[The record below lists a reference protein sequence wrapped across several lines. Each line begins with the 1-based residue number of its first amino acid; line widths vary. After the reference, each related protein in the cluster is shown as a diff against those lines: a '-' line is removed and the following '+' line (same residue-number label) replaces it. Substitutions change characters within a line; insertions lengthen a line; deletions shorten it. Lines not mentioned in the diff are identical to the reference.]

1 MKDRFMFD
9 IGRILDEMFNAAQ
22 DFKHEFKEGFPGC
35 GTAKGH
41 HFHWDENVDFY
52 PLYSYPPC
60 NVYLTPEKELNFE
73 FALAGF
79 EEKNIDLQFQ
89 GDYMILNAKISAQEN
104 PENLR
109 FFKRRLKYKDIV
121 DQKYYAPENKFDRE
135 KVEALFKNGILSV
148 KIPAQ
153 EGYSTQ
159 DGIKI
164 EIVKEE

>member
-1 MKDRFMFD
+1 MKERFMFD
-9 IGRILDEMFNAAQ
+9 MGRILDEMFSAAE
-22 DFKHEFKEGFPGC
+22 DFKHKFKDGFPGC
-35 GTAKGH
+35 GTGNEH
-41 HFHWDENVDFY
+41 NFQWDENVDFY

-60 NVYLTPEKELNFE
+60 NVYLTTEKELNFE

-89 GDYMILNAKISAQEN
+89 GDYMILNAQMTTKEEQ
-104 PENLR
+104 ENLR

-121 DQKYYAPENKFDRE
+121 NQKYYVPENKFDRE
-135 KVEALFKNGILSV
+135 KVKAVFKDGILSV
-148 KIPAQ
+148 KIPAK

>member
-1 MKDRFMFD
+1 MKERFMFD
-9 IGRILDEMFNAAQ
+9 MGRILDEMFSAAE
-22 DFKHEFKEGFPGC
+22 DFKHKFKDGFPGG
-35 GTAKGH
+35 GTGNEH
-41 HFHWDENVDFY
+41 NFQWDENVDFY

-60 NVYLTPEKELNFE
+60 NVYLTTEKELNFE

-89 GDYMILNAKISAQEN
+89 GDYMILNAQMTTKEEQ
-104 PENLR
+104 ENLR

-121 DQKYYAPENKFDRE
+121 NQKYYVPENKFDRE
-135 KVEALFKNGILSV
+135 KVKAVFKDGILSV
-148 KIPAQ
+148 KIPAK